1 MKTTTVFRNT
11 LTNGIVVSTV
21 RYRCDGGTVFETAII
36 VGGVVSDG
44 FRCGNRGAAEAC
56 HDEVCM
62 VAGGQRAFDGQSRR
76 QEKLIRMYAD
86 CAERAAARVAA

>member
-21 RYRCDGGTVFETAII
+21 RYRCDGETVFETAII
-36 VGGVVSDG
+36 VGGVTSDG
-44 FRCGNRGAAEAC
+44 FRCGNRGAASVQ
-56 HDEVCM
+56 HDEVAM
-62 VAGGQRAFDGQSRR
+62 IAGGQRAFDAGSLR

-86 CAERAAARVAA
+86 CVERIASRVAA